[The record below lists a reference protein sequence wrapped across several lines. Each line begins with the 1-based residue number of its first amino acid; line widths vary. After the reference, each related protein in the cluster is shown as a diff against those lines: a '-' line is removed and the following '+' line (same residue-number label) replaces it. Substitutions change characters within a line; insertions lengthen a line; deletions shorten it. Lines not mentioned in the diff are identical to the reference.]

1 MCVERS
7 CYVAGEEEPDVEP
20 GSRQREFEDA
30 SEESYEWADIQGKST
45 EHSDGI
51 AKASV
56 QESGR
61 YGGRHE
67 FTRSVLP
74 YDLVF
79 LRNPAEHSWSLEE
92 RPGWLALR
100 GQPAGLSDIGQT
112 AFIGRRQQQ
121 FAAEWSTLLELEA
134 QEDGAE
140 AGLCVRMNER
150 AHYEVGMIR
159 RDGQPLVFARLTV
172 QGQSRLAAE
181 VPVSGSAG
189 RVFLKIAA
197 DYQEYGLLYSMDG
210 EAWTRLAAGQAYEL
224 SPQAAEGNA
233 FTGVV
238 VGMYAAGNGR
248 ELPGFAYF
256 DWFAWQS

>member
-1 MCVERS
+1 M
-7 CYVAGEEEPDVEP
+7 
-20 GSRQREFEDA
+20 
-30 SEESYEWADIQGKST
+30 
-45 EHSDGI
+45 
-51 AKASV
+51 
-56 QESGR
+56 
-61 YGGRHE
+61 
-67 FTRSVLP
+67 LP

-100 GQPAGLSDIGQT
+100 GQPAGLSDAGQT

-121 FAAEWSTLLELEA
+121 INSEWSTLLELEA

-159 RDGQPLVFARLTV
+159 RDGLPLVFARLTV
-172 QGQSRLAAE
+172 QGQSQLAAE

-189 RVFLKIAA
+189 SVYLKISA
-197 DYQEYGLLYSMDG
+197 DHQEYCLLYSMDG
-210 EAWTRLAAGQAYEL
+210 EAWTRLAVGPAYEL

-238 VGMYAAGNGR
+238 VGIYAAGNGR
-248 ELPGFAYF
+248 EQTEFAYF
-256 DWFAWQS
+256 DWFEWRA